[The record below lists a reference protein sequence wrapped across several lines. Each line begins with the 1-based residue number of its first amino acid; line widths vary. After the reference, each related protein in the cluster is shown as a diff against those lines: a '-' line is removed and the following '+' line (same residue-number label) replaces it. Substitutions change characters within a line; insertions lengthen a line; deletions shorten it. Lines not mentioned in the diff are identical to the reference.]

1 MFMIVNICSFVIHM
15 YRMLSEDIAKL
26 MSMIPLDEENRRQN
40 DADKVIVSI
49 T

>member
-1 MFMIVNICSFVIHM
+1 M

>member
-1 MFMIVNICSFVIHM
+1 
-15 YRMLSEDIAKL
+15 MLSEDIAKL